1 MQKEELKKIKKGIE
15 ELEAL
20 IKKSNELINKYENI
34 ELVSY
39 QDYNALRNSYVKLI
53 DSAKTFLSFNF
64 IDFNKF
70 EETKVEIDSNILR
83 DYLSKQKIIEENL
96 NKIRDLNSSF
106 IYRRF
111 LEG

>member
-15 ELEAL
+15 ELESL
-20 IKKSNELINKYENI
+20 ITKSNELINKYENI

-39 QDYNALRNSYVKLI
+39 QDYNVLRNSYVKLI
-53 DSAKTFLSFNF
+53 DSAKPFLSFNF
-64 IDFNKF
+64 IDFNNY
-70 EETKVEIDSNILR
+70 EENRVEIDSNILE
-83 DYLSKQKIIEENL
+83 DYLSKQRNIEENL